1 MTLLLEANEFGMEPI
16 NTVGTWLGAA
26 QLPQKLLC
34 GIPLGTDQLGGV
46 LQILDLLGI
55 YARPLLRKDPSAALV
70 RPVKALV
77 SALLKHVEDRG
88 LASVPCHS
96 PIVRPPPADLGRAA
110 VASCAPSV
118 TRPAAGRVCDLGM
131 TFKPVGRTAPYAENP
146 AVAGL
151 L

>member
-1 MTLLLEANEFGMEPI
+1 MALLLEANEFGMEPI
-16 NTVGTWLGAA
+16 NTFGTWLGAA
-26 QLPQKLLC
+26 QLQQKLLC

-96 PIVRPPPADLGRAA
+96 PIVRPPPAEA
-110 VASCAPSV
+110 C
-118 TRPAAGRVCDLGM
+118 
-131 TFKPVGRTAPYAENP
+131 TA
-146 AVAGL
+146 
-151 L
+151 